1 MCKYKVC
8 YEWILLDI
16 TEGILVDGDKLQT
29 EVELAS
35 RFNVSINTIRRAIN
49 ILAAEGYVVS
59 RQGDGLYVKNSNVT
73 NLLDRKFNYEETLG
87 SKFRYVLVD
96 SGYYIAG
103 AKDIKK
109 LDIQKRETIYYT
121 VKLVYDLEKI
131 VGIKTTI
138 VPSKLQ
144 IKYASTNTSTVF
156 ENLTLNEKNKLSHF
170 VRTVFIKDASPK
182 EKLLLG
188 TTENKVLVVESRGYF
203 KDGHQHE
210 YSEYLSVNSR
220 LEVIVN
226 I

>member
-1 MCKYKVC
+1 M
-8 YEWILLDI
+8 
-16 TEGILVDGDKLQT
+16 
-29 EVELAS
+29 
-35 RFNVSINTIRRAIN
+35 
-49 ILAAEGYVVS
+49 
-59 RQGDGLYVKNSNVT
+59 
-73 NLLDRKFNYEETLG
+73 
-87 SKFRYVLVD
+87 
-96 SGYYIAG
+96 
-103 AKDIKK
+103 
-109 LDIQKRETIYYT
+109 
-121 VKLVYDLEKI
+121 KLVYDLEKI

-170 VRTVFIKDASPK
+170 VRTVSIKDASPK
-182 EKLLLG
+182 EKLLQG